1 MIATLGKT
9 LQTAT
14 ISDFEF
20 SDSSVSAIASAHGPH
35 HFLEKGIDRQL
46 RFSALILEDVARL
59 YRSILQAELN
69 QASQSLFL
77 EAVETL
83 GHWFLVQPPARVSLP
98 GNEAAVLLID
108 SWLKD
113 DSGYDEEIWPKLRE
127 SIELNRLSDRPRFND

>member
-1 MIATLGKT
+1 
-9 LQTAT
+9 
-14 ISDFEF
+14 
-20 SDSSVSAIASAHGPH
+20 
-35 HFLEKGIDRQL
+35 
-46 RFSALILEDVARL
+46 VARL
-59 YRSILQAELN
+59 YRSILQAELY

-77 EAVETL
+77 EAAETL
-83 GHWFLVQPPARVSLP
+83 GHWFLVQPTVRVSLP